1 MFEFLFKYPAT
12 VFRKGNLV
20 FASGWPLWVLILLI
34 VAAGAGLA
42 WHLRRYP
49 GRLEGRK
56 LVAVGLLEF
65 AAVALVL
72 LLLWQPAISIQSL
85 RAQQNVVSI
94 VVDTSGSMSLAEDGQ
109 TRFEKARALLNA
121 GLVKQLEEKF
131 RVRVYGFSGNLER
144 LRDLEGASPDG
155 NATRIGESVS
165 SLLAESSAV
174 PLGAVVLLS
183 DGADNSGM
191 FDRRLMAEIRQSRVP
206 VHTVGIGRTA
216 IPEDT
221 EIADVNVAAR
231 ALPNSRV
238 NAQVTI
244 RHAGAKQQTSR
255 LSVRSGSR
263 VAASKTITLRRGE
276 TVQTEWVDFSAGDP
290 GVHNLTFL
298 LDAVEDEQ
306 ILGNNSVSRV
316 LDVPRARRGVLYVEG
331 EPRWEYKFIRRAN
344 EADASVRL
352 VSMLRTTPNKF
363 YRQGVDDADELAKGF
378 PDKPED
384 LFAYDALMIGSIEAA
399 VFSPAQQE
407 AIKEF
412 VNRRGGTLL
421 LLGGKRGLADGGWGV
436 SKVAEVLPV
445 ELAGPAPETFVREKA
460 AVELTVQG
468 QDSLICRFDEDPAK
482 NQKLWG
488 ELPEVANYQRVGE
501 MKPAAVPLLNFKI
514 GQQSFPLLVVQNYGR
529 GKSMILATGG
539 TWRWKMGLPHD
550 DTRQVTFWQQLLRS
564 LVANT
569 PGPLVISSDRTLYA
583 DNPQVKLR
591 AEVRTKEYT
600 PANNAT
606 VTAVV
611 TPESGDPFTVELHPA
626 PEEPSVY
633 ESEFTAARPGTY
645 RAEVNANVGDQTL
658 GSDVFHFRREDGVA
672 EAFHPEQ
679 NRELLTRLADQTGG
693 RYWTPDDVAGLPAE
707 IRFSEA
713 GITAREMMDLWDMPF
728 LFLLLLSLRAA
739 EWLLRRRWG
748 VV

>member
-1 MFEFLFKYPAT
+1 VFEFLFKYPAT

-20 FASGWPLWVLILLI
+20 FASGWSPWVLVLLI
-34 VAAGAGLA
+34 AVAGVGLA
-42 WHLRRYP
+42 WHLRRSP
-49 GRLEGRK
+49 GRLEGRR
-56 LVAVGLLEF
+56 LIAVGLLEF
-65 AAVALVL
+65 AAVALAL
-72 LLLWQPAISIQSL
+72 LLLWQPAVSIQSL

-94 VVDTSGSMSLAEDGQ
+94 VLDTSGSMSLVEDGQ
-109 TRFEKARALLNA
+109 TRLEKARTLLNS
-121 GLVKQLEEKF
+121 GLVQQLQEKF
-131 RVRVYGFSGNLER
+131 QVRIYGFSGNLER
-144 LRDLEGASPDG
+144 LRDLESAAPAGK
-155 NATRIGESVS
+155 ATRIGEAVS
-165 SLLAESSAV
+165 SLLSESSAV
-174 PLGAVVLLS
+174 PLGAVVVLS
-183 DGADNSGM
+183 DGADNSGV

-206 VHTVGIGRTA
+206 VHAVGIGRTA

-221 EIADVNVAAR
+221 EISDVNIAPR

-238 NAQVTI
+238 NGHVTI
-244 RHAGAKQQTSR
+244 RHAGAKQQSSR
-255 LSVRSGSR
+255 LSVRAGSR
-263 VAASKTITLRRGE
+263 VVASKTITLRRGE

-298 LDAVEDEQ
+298 LDPVEDEQ

-316 LDVPRARRGVLYVEG
+316 LDVPRGRRSALYVEG

-344 EADASVRL
+344 EGDGSVRL

-363 YRQGVDDADELAKGF
+363 YRQGVDDADELVKGF
-378 PDKPED
+378 PDKAED
-384 LFAYDALMIGSIEAA
+384 LFAYDALVIGSMEAA
-399 VFSPAQQE
+399 FFAPVQQE

-412 VNRRGGTLL
+412 VNRRGGSLL
-421 LLGGKRGLADGGWGV
+421 MLGGKRGLAQGGWGV
-436 SKVAEVLPV
+436 STVSDVLPV
-445 ELAGPAPETFVREKA
+445 ELPGPSPETFVREKA

-468 QDSLICRFDEDPAK
+468 LDSLICRFDEDPAK
-482 NQKLWG
+482 NQKLWS
-488 ELPEVANYQRVGE
+488 ELPEVANYQNVGE
-501 MKPAAVPLLNFKI
+501 MKPAAVPLLNFKV
-514 GQQSFPLLVVQNYGR
+514 GQQSHPLLVVQSYGR
-529 GKSMILATGG
+529 GKSLVLATGG
-539 TWRWKMGLPHD
+539 TWRWKMGLPHE
-550 DTRQVTFWQQLLRS
+550 DTRHVTFWQQLLRS

-569 PGPLVISSDRTLYA
+569 PGPLVISGDRTLYA
-583 DNPQVKLR
+583 DNSQVRLR
-591 AEVRTKEYT
+591 AEVRTKEYE
-600 PANNAT
+600 PASNAT
-606 VTAVV
+606 VTAVI
-611 TPESGDPFTVELHPA
+611 TPESGDPFTVELHPV

-645 RAEVNANVGDQTL
+645 RAEINANVGDQTL

-679 NRELLTRLADQTGG
+679 NRELLTRLAEQTGG

-728 LFLLLLSLRAA
+728 FFLLLLSLRAA